1 MKKIIFT
8 VTNDLTY
15 DRRMLRICTS
25 LAKAGYEVLL
35 VGRMMPNS
43 QVFENQCFKSKR
55 FNLIFNK
62 GKFFYLEYNI
72 RLFIWLLSQRFDII
86 CAIDLDTILP
96 CFLAHILRGGK
107 KMVYDA
113 HELFTEVPE
122 VIRRPT
128 VRKIWLGLERFVVPK
143 LQHCYTVSQSVA
155 DEFERRY
162 GVKFELIRN
171 LPKRIANVASAS
183 AEPVVSDLSEPVKTA
198 SAVVN
203 INKTDKSV
211 ETSSAEAEATIL
223 YQGSLNEGRGLE
235 TTIEA
240 MHDIDNAVLW
250 LAGEGDLS
258 EILRGMVKA
267 QKLERK
273 VKFLGYILPEK
284 LPAITA
290 QAHIGIQMSEDKGLS
305 YQLSL
310 SNKFLDYIQAGVPQI
325 CTRFVEY
332 ERLNE
337 QYHIA
342 ILIDKTDKHLL
353 TQAVN
358 RLLNNKTEYEKIK
371 NNCLR
376 AAEKLCWEEEEKR
389 LIAFYNR
396 L

>member
-15 DRRMLRICTS
+15 DRRMLRICSS

-35 VGRMMPNS
+35 VGRKMPNS
-43 QVFENQCFKSKR
+43 QVFENQHFKSKR

-62 GKFFYLEYNI
+62 GKFFYLEYNV
-72 RLFIWLLSQRFDII
+72 RLFFWLLFQPFDII

-96 CFLAHILRGGK
+96 CFLVKILRGGK
-107 KMVYDA
+107 TMVYDA

-128 VRKIWLGLERFVVPK
+128 VRKIWLGLERFSVPQLK
-143 LQHCYTVSQSVA
+143 HCYTVSQSVA
-155 DEFERRY
+155 EEFERRY

-171 LPKRIANVASAS
+171 LPQR
-183 AEPVVSDLSEPVKTA
+183 PLSTVHCTLSTVHCPLP
-198 SAVVN
+198 
-203 INKTDKSV
+203 I
-211 ETSSAEAEATIL
+211 IL

-235 TTIEA
+235 TAIEA
-240 MHDIDNAVLW
+240 MHDIENAVLW

-258 EILRGMVKA
+258 EILRGMVKN
-267 QKLERK
+267 QKLENK
-273 VKFLGYILPEK
+273 VMFLGYILPEK

-332 ERLNE
+332 ERLNA
-337 QYHIA
+337 QYDIA
-342 ILIDKTDKHLL
+342 ILIDKTDKYLL
-353 TQAVN
+353 IQAIN
-358 RLLNNKTEYEKIK
+358 RLLNDKTEYEKLK

>member
-25 LAKAGYEVLL
+25 LAKAGYEVFL
-35 VGRMMPNS
+35 VGRKMDNS
-43 QVFENQCFKSKR
+43 QVFDNQYFKSKR
-55 FNLIFNK
+55 FSLIFNK

-72 RLFIWLLSQRFDII
+72 RLFIWLLFQRFDII

-96 CFLAHILRGGK
+96 CFLVKILKGIEIPTKSGLRGGDWLGK
-107 KMVYDA
+107 TMVYDA

-128 VRKIWLGLERFVVPK
+128 VRKIWLGIERFIVPK

-171 LPKRIANVASAS
+171 LPLRRNVSL
-183 AEPVVSDLSEPVKTA
+183 PITHNPLP
-198 SAVVN
+198 
-203 INKTDKSV
+203 I
-211 ETSSAEAEATIL
+211 IL

-235 TTIEA
+235 TAIEA
-240 MHDIDNAVLW
+240 MHDIENAVLW

-258 EILRGMVKA
+258 HILRGMVKD
-267 QKLERK
+267 QKLEKK
-273 VKFLGYILPEK
+273 VIFLGYILPEK

-325 CTRFVEY
+325 CTRFIEY

-337 QYHIA
+337 QYNIA
-342 ILIDKTDKHLL
+342 ILIDKTDKNSLI
-353 TQAVN
+353 QAIN
-358 RLLNNKTEYEKIK
+358 RLLNDKIEYDKIK
-371 NNCLR
+371 NNCLI
-376 AAEKLCWEEEEKR
+376 AAEKLCWEEEEKQ

>member
-25 LAKAGYEVLL
+25 LAKAGCEVLL

-43 QVFENQCFKSKR
+43 QTFENQYFKSKR
-55 FNLIFNK
+55 FNLLFNK
-62 GKFFYLEYNI
+62 GKIFYVEYNI
-72 RLFIWLLSQRFDII
+72 RLCIWLLFQRFDII

-96 CFLAHILRGGK
+96 CYLAKILRGGNGLGK
-107 KMVYDA
+107 TIVYDA

-122 VIRRPT
+122 VIRRPAI
-128 VRKIWLGLERFVVPK
+128 RKIWLGLERFIVPK

-171 LPKRIANVASAS
+171 LPLRRNMSLPI
-183 AEPVVSDLSEPVKTA
+183 
-198 SAVVN
+198 
-203 INKTDKSV
+203 TDNSFPI
-211 ETSSAEAEATIL
+211 IL

-235 TTIEA
+235 AAIEA
-240 MHDIDNAVLW
+240 MHDIENAVFW

-258 EILRGMVKA
+258 EILRGMVKE
-267 QKLERK
+267 QKLEKK

-290 QAHIGIQMSEDKGLS
+290 QARIGIQMSEDKGLS

-310 SNKFLDYIQAGVPQI
+310 SNKFLDYIQAGIPQI

-337 QYHIA
+337 EYSIA

-353 TQAVN
+353 IRAIN
-358 RLLNNKTEYEKIK
+358 RLLNDKTEYDKIK
-371 NNCLR
+371 NNCLK

>member
-43 QVFENQCFKSKR
+43 QTFENQYFKSKR
-55 FNLIFNK
+55 FNLLFNK
-62 GKFFYLEYNI
+62 GKIFYVEYNI
-72 RLFIWLLSQRFDII
+72 RLCIWLLFQRFDII

-96 CFLAHILRGGK
+96 CFLAKILRGGK
-107 KMVYDA
+107 TMVYDA

-122 VIRRPT
+122 VIRRPAI
-128 VRKIWLGLERFVVPK
+128 RKIWLGLERFIVPK

-162 GVKFELIRN
+162 GVRFELIRN
-171 LPKRIANVASAS
+171 LPLRRNMSLPI
-183 AEPVVSDLSEPVKTA
+183 
-198 SAVVN
+198 
-203 INKTDKSV
+203 TDNPFPI
-211 ETSSAEAEATIL
+211 IL

-235 TTIEA
+235 AAIEA
-240 MHDIDNAVLW
+240 MHDIENAVFW

-258 EILRGMVKA
+258 EILRGMVKE
-267 QKLERK
+267 QKLEKK

-310 SNKFLDYIQAGVPQI
+310 SNKFLDYIQAGIPQI

-337 QYHIA
+337 EYNIA

-353 TQAVN
+353 IRAVN
-358 RLLNNKTEYEKIK
+358 RLLNDKTEYDKIK
-371 NNCLR
+371 NNCLK